1 MIDVKNIEIS
11 GWRAALRGMRNP
23 KDSWSKADSTV
34 EIDSDGNQKIIIG
47 PNDLKLAVS
56 LHKGGP
62 VHSKFKRF
70 IIITMDITAPLY
82 WWKEFDTYKVGTAAN
97 SCSTMH
103 RIEYY
108 PFTRD
113 MFSIEHLSEK
123 NLKVLDATIDVLN
136 EEREKY
142 LKIKNDPNISEEEKK
157 DVWWQLIQMLPSTF
171 NQMRTVQFS
180 YENATNMTMW
190 RWNHKQ
196 DEWRELIRLFMKFPL
211 AEEIILPSSLEYDEI
226 TETFKVVK

>member
-70 IIITMDITAPLY
+70 I
-82 WWKEFDTYKVGTAAN
+82 
-97 SCSTMH
+97 
-103 RIEYY
+103 
-108 PFTRD
+108 
-113 MFSIEHLSEK
+113 
-123 NLKVLDATIDVLN
+123 
-136 EEREKY
+136 
-142 LKIKNDPNISEEEKK
+142 NI
-157 DVWWQLIQMLPSTF
+157 F
-171 NQMRTVQFS
+171 
-180 YENATNMTMW
+180 
-190 RWNHKQ
+190 
-196 DEWRELIRLFMKFPL
+196 
-211 AEEIILPSSLEYDEI
+211 
-226 TETFKVVK
+226 